1 MEVRTK
7 MTKTDIKLN
16 AVLNSV
22 HSNNSNLV
30 EIVFD
35 DPTEFDTT
43 RNDITKP
50 AECTT
55 VGWIKSFDITSVKI
69 TWLKEIDDSTSSSS
83 SDYDS
88 SSSDSES
95 ESGDPQTRTTPPAP
109 TNEQQQ
115 LQHQTQPR

>member
-7 MTKTDIKLN
+7 MTKKNIKLN
-16 AVLNSV
+16 TILNSV

-43 RNDITKP
+43 RDNITKP

-55 VGWIKSFDITSVKI
+55 VGWVKSFDRTSVRI
-69 TWLKEIDDSTSSSS
+69 TWLKEMEDST
-83 SDYDS
+83 YV
-88 SSSDSES
+88 
-95 ESGDPQTRTTPPAP
+95 GLAIPTGCIKKITPIEPKKV
-109 TNEQQQ
+109 NSIV
-115 LQHQTQPR
+115 RRMKK

>member
-7 MTKTDIKLN
+7 MTKKNIKLN
-16 AVLNSV
+16 TILNSV

-43 RNDITKP
+43 RDNITKP

-55 VGWIKSFDITSVKI
+55 VGWVKSFDGTSVRI
-69 TWLKEIDDSTSSSS
+69 TWLKEIDNSA
-83 SDYDS
+83 YV
-88 SSSDSES
+88 
-95 ESGDPQTRTTPPAP
+95 GLAIPVGCIKKITPIEPKKV
-109 TNEQQQ
+109 NSIVRRLKE
-115 LQHQTQPR
+115 

>member
-7 MTKTDIKLN
+7 MTKTNIKLN
-16 AVLNSV
+16 TVLNSI

-50 AECTT
+50 VECITI
-55 VGWIKSFDITSVKI
+55 GWIKSMDASSIAL
-69 TWLKEIDDSTSSSS
+69 TWLKESKDSP
-83 SDYDS
+83 YI
-88 SSSDSES
+88 
-95 ESGDPQTRTTPPAP
+95 GLVIPVGCIKKITPIEPKKV
-109 TNEQQQ
+109 NSIV
-115 LQHQTQPR
+115 RGMKK

>member
-1 MEVRTK
+1 MDVRTK
-7 MTKTDIKLN
+7 MPNTNIKLN

-50 AECTT
+50 AECATI
-55 VGWIKSFDITSVKI
+55 GWVKSFDRTSVRI
-69 TWLKEIDDSTSSSS
+69 TWLKEIDNSAYVGLAIPVGCIKKITPIEPKKVSSIVRRLK
-83 SDYDS
+83 
-88 SSSDSES
+88 E
-95 ESGDPQTRTTPPAP
+95 
-109 TNEQQQ
+109 
-115 LQHQTQPR
+115 

>member
-7 MTKTDIKLN
+7 MTKTNIKLN
-16 AVLNSV
+16 TVLNSV

-43 RNDITKP
+43 RDNITKP

-55 VGWIKSFDITSVKI
+55 IGWVKSFDRTSVRI
-69 TWLKEIDDSTSSSS
+69 TWLKEIDDST
-83 SDYDS
+83 YV
-88 SSSDSES
+88 
-95 ESGDPQTRTTPPAP
+95 GLAIPVGCIKKITPIEPKKV
-109 TNEQQQ
+109 NSIVRRLKE
-115 LQHQTQPR
+115 

>member
-7 MTKTDIKLN
+7 MTKTNIKLN
-16 AVLNSV
+16 TILNSI

-50 AECTT
+50 AECATI
-55 VGWIKSFDITSVKI
+55 GWIKSFDRTSVRI
-69 TWLKEIDDSTSSSS
+69 TWLKEIDNST
-83 SDYDS
+83 YV
-88 SSSDSES
+88 
-95 ESGDPQTRTTPPAP
+95 GLAIPIGCIKKITPIEPKKV
-109 TNEQQQ
+109 NSIVRR
-115 LQHQTQPR
+115 LKK

>member
-7 MTKTDIKLN
+7 MTKTNIKLN
-16 AVLNSV
+16 TILNSV

-50 AECTT
+50 AECATI
-55 VGWIKSFDITSVKI
+55 GWVKSFDRTSVRI
-69 TWLKEIDDSTSSSS
+69 TWLKEIDNSA
-83 SDYDS
+83 YV
-88 SSSDSES
+88 
-95 ESGDPQTRTTPPAP
+95 GLAIPVGCIKKITPIEPKKV
-109 TNEQQQ
+109 NSIVRRLKE
-115 LQHQTQPR
+115 